1 MAESLDIEE
10 MRATLARVSIYRKV
24 CDGVRASSGHTLF
37 NGVFFLGIAYFYYNA
52 MGNKFHPILLGPLII
67 GTCEVL
73 VGLLK
78 RINPSPEC
86 VLLDSILQ
94 AGFVASIA
102 IREFLLIQQGLALR
116 PSTFSIVIGLWVAY
130 DAFNT
135 FSYYLQLRRL
145 FVERPTSAHI
155 AQVDDLSADVADGV
169 PSADPTALDLPTK
182 PHLKAKLMGD
192 IAFLLELESNE
203 LFLCS
208 RREIEIVRES
218 RGGRLLGILTILREE
233 YPPFPLDAATWTNYA
248 NWKSAG
254 GEEPAPIT
262 IR

>member
-24 CDGVRASSGHTLF
+24 CEGVRASSGHTLF
-37 NGVFFLGIAYFYYNA
+37 NGIFFLGIAYLQYNFL
-52 MGNKFHPILLGPLII
+52 GNKFHPMLLGPLII
-67 GTCEVL
+67 GSCEIL
-73 VGLLK
+73 VGLWK
-78 RINPSPEC
+78 RIKPSPEC
-86 VLLDSILQ
+86 VLLDAILQ

-102 IREFLLIQQGLALR
+102 IREYLFIQQGLAVR

-135 FSYYLQLRRL
+135 FNYYLQLRRL
-145 FVERPTSAHI
+145 FVERPTAEHI
-155 AQVDDLSADVADGV
+155 AQVDDLAADVADGV
-169 PSADPTALDLPTK
+169 PASDPTALDLPTR

-192 IAFLLELESNE
+192 IAFFLEMQSNE

-208 RREIEIVRES
+208 RREMEITRES
-218 RGGRLLGILTILREE
+218 RTGQLTGLLTILREE
-233 YPPFPLDAATWTNYA
+233 YPSFPLDSATWTNYA
-248 NWKSAG
+248 NWKTAG
-254 GEEPAPIT
+254 GEEPGPIT